1 MIIFKSLINMLFN
14 FAVAFSE
21 MGLGKVEISLIA
33 ITSLIFPIFF
43 ILASKNLDS
52 KGVFDWMME
61 KPDDWVGKNK

>member
-1 MIIFKSLINMLFN
+1 MTNN
-14 FAVAFSE
+14 FAIALSE

-61 KPDDWVGKNK
+61 KPNDWIGKNK

>member
-1 MIIFKSLINMLFN
+1 MINN
-14 FAVAFSE
+14 FAVALSE

-33 ITSLIFPIFF
+33 LTSLIFPILFV
-43 ILASKNLDS
+43 LASKNLDS

>member
-1 MIIFKSLINMLFN
+1 MITY
-14 FAVAFSE
+14 FAMAFSE

-43 ILASKNLDS
+43 VLASKNLDS

>member
-1 MIIFKSLINMLFN
+1 MITN
-14 FAVAFSE
+14 FLMAFSE
-21 MGLGKVEISLIA
+21 MGLGKVEISLIV

-43 ILASKNLDS
+43 VLASKNLDS

>member
-1 MIIFKSLINMLFN
+1 MNMITN
-14 FAVAFSE
+14 FAMTFSE

-43 ILASKNLDS
+43 VLASRNLDS

-61 KPDDWVGKNK
+61 KPNDWVGKNK

>member
-1 MIIFKSLINMLFN
+1 MIKN

-21 MGLGKVEISLIA
+21 MGLGKIEISLIV
-33 ITSLIFPIFF
+33 ITALIFPIFF
-43 ILASKNLDS
+43 VIASKNLDS

>member
-1 MIIFKSLINMLFN
+1 MINN

-21 MGLGKVEISLIA
+21 MGLGKVEIILIA

-43 ILASKNLDS
+43 VLASKNLDS

-61 KPDDWVGKNK
+61 KPNDWVGKNK